1 MLVSGHLSELKLNP
15 LEILKC
21 KDLSWKFYTLNTNLI
36 KLSKK
41 FEILMTNTD
50 LRTTYLSILHEFY

>member
-21 KDLSWKFYTLNTNLI
+21 KDLSWKFYTLN
-36 KLSKK
+36 KK
-41 FEILMTNTD
+41 FEILITNRFKI
-50 LRTTYLSILHEFY
+50 RTTYLSILHEFD